1 MGMTKN
7 HSLAKSISDAS
18 MSMAMTQLSYK
29 TTVAKIDRWY
39 PSSKTCSNCGCIQDM
54 PLTERTYV
62 CPDCGAV
69 IDRDV
74 NAAINILNVGMANY
88 PELMPVEGADA
99 IMAERSG
106 KQESISEHRRF
117 A

>member
-1 MGMTKN
+1 
-7 HSLAKSISDAS
+7 
-18 MSMAMTQLSYK
+18 
-29 TTVAKIDRWY
+29 
-39 PSSKTCSNCGCIQDM
+39 M
-54 PLTERTYV
+54 PLSERTYE

-88 PELMPVEGADA
+88 PEIMPVEGVDA
-99 IMAERSG
+99 IEAEHSG
-106 KQESISEHRRF
+106 KQESNGKHGI